1 MEKVNGFGIASLVL
15 GIVGILL
22 TCAFGLSGIFG
33 LIGVILG
40 ILGLTALKDAK
51 KGLAIAGII
60 VSGVAL
66 FIGLGWLTVYGLRA
80 VNKSGGNQHQ
90 GDPYTSQT
98 GKVEES
104 TTSSGEVSGQTQ
116 TQSEPEDAGTYDKN
130 IYYEIVETGS
140 YSNSIGA
147 TIIIHKVK
155 AKADVSISSTCLAY
169 ASDGSVIGKSS
180 DDIVLTDGEYNY
192 FKYYFDRD
200 CDVSNATFDWNA
212 QPKKDSFMAGER
224 KCVEMTKYNQTG
236 DDLYLTLKQV
246 GDDLGTFA
254 KFKLLYYKGNT
265 IVGSDDGYFS
275 TYAENLGGK
284 GTTDVAKIWVFGEDF
299 DKIEY
304 IFEP

>member
-1 MEKVNGFGIASLVL
+1 MEKVNGFGIASLVV

-40 ILGLTALKDAK
+40 ILGLTVLKDAK

-80 VNKSGGNQHQ
+80 INKSGQTSHQ
-90 GDPYTSQT
+90 GYPYTSQNN
-98 GKVEES
+98 VEGT
-104 TTSSGEVSGQTQ
+104 TTSASSTEVSGQTQ
-116 TQSEPEDAGTYDKN
+116 NEPEDAGTYDSN
-130 IYYEIVETGS
+130 IYYDVVETGS

-180 DDIVLTDGEYNY
+180 DDIVLTNGEYNF

-200 CDVSNATFDWNA
+200 CVISNATLDWNA
-212 QPKKDSFMAGER
+212 QPKKDSFMSGER
-224 KCVEMTKYNQTG
+224 KCVELTNYNQTG
-236 DDLYLTLKQV
+236 DDLYLTLKQT
-246 GDDLGTFA
+246 GDNLGTFA
-254 KFKLLYYKGNT
+254 KFKLLYYKGST
-265 IVGSDDGYFS
+265 IVGSEDGYFS
-275 TYAENLGGK
+275 TYAENLNGK
-284 GTTDVAKIWVFGEDF
+284 GSTDVAKIWVFGEDF